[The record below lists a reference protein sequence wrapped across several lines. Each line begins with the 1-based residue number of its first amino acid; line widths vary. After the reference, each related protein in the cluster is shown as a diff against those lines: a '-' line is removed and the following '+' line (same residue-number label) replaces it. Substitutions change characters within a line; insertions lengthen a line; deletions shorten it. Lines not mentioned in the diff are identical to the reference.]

1 MKITKR
7 ITINRS
13 ADDLWKLIA
22 EDFDQ
27 AHLWMSPIPESY
39 SIGKGKSSVGAP
51 MEGRICHLSDNPDGA
66 KAKEVITQYSDENKT
81 LTFEVTPINNPAIVP
96 LKKNIVQ
103 MSVREMGANQ
113 SEVVWVSQPHLKWFG
128 YALYPLLRLAIPTAF
143 SKLLQGLKEYA
154 ETTSLK
160 APTTSS

>member
-22 EDFDQ
+22 EDFDK

-51 MEGRICHLSDNPDGA
+51 MEGRICHLSNNPDGA
-66 KAKEVITQYSDENKT
+66 KAKEVITQYSNENKT

-96 LKKNIVQ
+96 LRKNIVE
-103 MSVREMGANQ
+103 MSVKAIGSNRA
-113 SEVVWVSQPHLKWFG
+113 EVVWVSRPHLKWFG

-143 SKLLQGLKEYA
+143 SKLLQGLKNYA
-154 ETTSLK
+154 EKSTPNAATPSG
-160 APTTSS
+160 